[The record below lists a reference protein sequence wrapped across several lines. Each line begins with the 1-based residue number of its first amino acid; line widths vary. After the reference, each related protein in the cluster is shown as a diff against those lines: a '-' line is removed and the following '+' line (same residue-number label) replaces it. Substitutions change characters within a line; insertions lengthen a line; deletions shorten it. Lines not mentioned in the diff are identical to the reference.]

1 MAQLGSLIAAGAKD
15 LYGVSKDQSANAYR
29 DRIEAMYNRQ
39 LDNDERKILIDAEN
53 AAANR

>member
-29 DRIEAMYNRQ
+29 DRIEKMYNRS
-39 LDNDERKILIDAEN
+39 LTNDKLKI
-53 AAANR
+53 

>member
-29 DRIEAMYNRQ
+29 DRMEGLYNRQ
-39 LDNDERKILIDAEN
+39 LDNDEIKI
-53 AAANR
+53 